1 MIRKASVS
9 YTHLDVY
16 KRQGRFSRRRKVYQ
30 FVTDLPKLSGKC
42 IVNGYGFG
50 ENALMHHRRS
60 NLLTVSLNREVQ

>member
-1 MIRKASVS
+1 MKFARDEPLARFVEQIA
-9 YTHLDVY
+9 
-16 KRQGRFSRRRKVYQ
+16 GRLSRRRKVYQ

>member
-1 MIRKASVS
+1 MKFARDEPLARFVEQIA
-9 YTHLDVY
+9 
-16 KRQGRFSRRRKVYQ
+16 GRFSRRRKVYQ

-60 NLLTVSLNREVQ
+60 KLLTVSLNREIQ

>member
-1 MIRKASVS
+1 MKFARDEPLARFVEQ
-9 YTHLDVY
+9 TA
-16 KRQGRFSRRRKVYQ
+16 GRFSRRRKVYQ

-50 ENALMHHRRS
+50 ENALVHHRRS